1 MMIEM
6 EDMMEGK
13 RRSEGK
19 RVTEREEDERSHGK
33 KPLAIY
39 LHIPFCARKC
49 LYCDF
54 LSAPASADRIENYV
68 NLLLCEIQAS
78 ADSGQLQDY
87 EAATVFLG
95 GGTPSL
101 LAASQI
107 ESILCKLRAVIPV
120 RADAEITMEMNPGT
134 VTREKLGDVK
144 RIGINRISIGVQ
156 SLQDDEL
163 VLLGR
168 IHRAAEVYRLWEWTE
183 QLQFRNR
190 SLDLMSGIPGQT
202 QESFRDTLEK
212 AVALGPEHLSVYSL
226 IVEEGTPFH
235 AMYPNGTVDEET
247 DRKLYALT
255 KEALKEHG
263 YERYEISNYAKD
275 GYACRHNLTYWTRG
289 EYLGFGLGAASLM
302 RDIRFRNADDVA
314 EYERH
319 IRMRETRAARV
330 RAGYEQRKSGGAENT
345 DERRDGCSAESAHE
359 RGGDI
364 SSAYAEWEVLSV
376 KDRMAETM
384 FLGLRLTKG
393 VSEQA
398 FYEQF
403 GCSLYEVYGSVL
415 EKHQKNGLLKQKDG
429 FFFLTEYGLDVSNYV
444 MADFLL

>member
-1 MMIEM
+1 M
-6 EDMMEGK
+6 E
-13 RRSEGK
+13 
-19 RVTEREEDERSHGK
+19 K

-39 LHIPFCARKC
+39 LHIPFCVRKC

-68 NLLLCEIQAS
+68 NLLLREIRAA
-78 ADSGQLQDY
+78 ADCGQLQAY

-107 ESILCKLRAVIPV
+107 ETILCKLKAVIPV

-134 VTREKLGDVK
+134 VTKEKLADLK

-168 IHRAAEVYRLWEWTE
+168 IHRAAGVYRLWEWTE

-212 AVALGPEHLSVYSL
+212 AVTLEPEHISAYSL
-226 IVEEGTPFH
+226 IVEEGTPFY
-235 AMYPNGTVDEET
+235 AMYPNGAVDEET
-247 DRKLYALT
+247 DRQLYALT
-255 KEALKEHG
+255 KEVLKKHG

-302 RDIRFRNADDVA
+302 NDVRFRNAGD
-314 EYERH
+314 
-319 IRMRETRAARV
+319 I
-330 RAGYEQRKSGGAENT
+330 AGYERDIALREARGRSGKGHEPESCGAIKE
-345 DERRDGCSAESAHE
+345 AHE
-359 RGGDI
+359 RGKDTTP
-364 SSAYAEWEVLSV
+364 AYAEWEVLSV
-376 KDRMAETM
+376 KERMAETM

-393 VSEQA
+393 VSEQS

-403 GCSLYEVYGSVL
+403 GCSLFEVYGSVL
-415 EKHQKNGLLKQKDG
+415 EKHRKNGLLEQKDG

>member
-1 MMIEM
+1 
-6 EDMMEGK
+6 MEGK
-13 RRSEGK
+13 LEGK
-19 RVTEREEDERSHGK
+19 RTSGKKRVMEAAEDERSHGK

-39 LHIPFCARKC
+39 LHIPFCVRKC

-68 NLLLCEIQAS
+68 NLLLREIQAA

-101 LAASQI
+101 LAATQI
-107 ESILCKLRAVIPV
+107 ETILCKLRAVIPV
-120 RADAEITMEMNPGT
+120 RTDAEITMEMNPGT
-134 VTREKLGDVK
+134 VTKEKLADLGH
-144 RIGINRISIGVQ
+144 IGINRISIGVQ

-168 IHRAAEVYRLWEWTE
+168 IHCAAEVYRLWEWTE
-183 QLQFRNR
+183 QLQFQNR

-212 AVALGPEHLSVYSL
+212 AAALGPEHISAYSL
-226 IVEEGTPFH
+226 IVEEGTPFY
-235 AMYPNGTVDEET
+235 AMYPNGAVDEEA
-247 DRKLYALT
+247 DRQLYALT
-255 KEALKEHG
+255 KEVLKKHG
-263 YERYEISNYAKD
+263 YERYEISNYARA

-289 EYLGFGLGAASLM
+289 EYLGFGIGAASLM
-302 RDIRFRNADDVA
+302 NDVRFRNAGD
-314 EYERH
+314 
-319 IRMRETRAARV
+319 I
-330 RAGYEQRKSGGAENT
+330 AGYERDITMREARTTGAEKWKEPGAAAAKGANEQ
-345 DERRDGCSAESAHE
+345 DVVLR
-359 RGGDI
+359 
-364 SSAYAEWEVLSV
+364 SAYAEWEALSV

-398 FYEQF
+398 FYERF

-415 EKHQKNGLLKQKDG
+415 EKHRKNGLLKQKDG
-429 FFFLTEYGLDVSNYV
+429 FFFLTEYGMDVSNYV

>member
-1 MMIEM
+1 M
-6 EDMMEGK
+6 ESKLEGK
-13 RRSEGK
+13 RTSGK
-19 RVTEREEDERSHGK
+19 KCVMGPAEEERSHGK

-39 LHIPFCARKC
+39 LHIPFCVRKC

-68 NLLLCEIQAS
+68 NLLLREIQAA
-78 ADSGQLQDY
+78 ADGGQLQDY
-87 EAATVFLG
+87 EAATVFMG

-107 ESILCKLRAVIPV
+107 ETILCKLRAVIPV

-134 VTREKLGDVK
+134 VTKEKLADLK

-168 IHRAAEVYRLWEWTE
+168 IHCAAEVYRLWEWTE

-212 AVALGPEHLSVYSL
+212 AMALGPEHISVYSL
-226 IVEEGTPFH
+226 IVEEGTPFY
-235 AMYPNGTVDEET
+235 AMYPNGAVDEET
-247 DRKLYALT
+247 DRQLCALT
-255 KEALKEHG
+255 KEVLKKHG
-263 YERYEISNYAKD
+263 YERYEISNYARD
-275 GYACRHNLTYWTRG
+275 SYACRHNLTYWTRG

-302 RDIRFRNADDVA
+302 NDVRFRNAGDFA
-314 EYERH
+314 EYERD
-319 IRMRETRAARV
+319 IVVREARAADSGK
-330 RAGYEQRKSGGAENT
+330 GYEPESGGIIKE
-345 DERRDGCSAESAHE
+345 AHE
-359 RGGDI
+359 RSGDTAP
-364 SSAYAEWEVLSV
+364 AYAEWEVLSV
-376 KDRMAETM
+376 KERMAETM
-384 FLGLRLTKG
+384 FLGLRMTKG
-393 VSEQA
+393 VSERA

-403 GCSLYEVYGSVL
+403 GRSLYEVYGSVI
-415 EKHQKNGLLKQKDG
+415 EKHRKNGLLKQKDG

>member
-1 MMIEM
+1 M
-6 EDMMEGK
+6 E
-13 RRSEGK
+13 SEK
-19 RVTEREEDERSHGK
+19 DECSHGK

-39 LHIPFCARKC
+39 LHIPFCVRKC

-54 LSAPASADRIENYV
+54 LSAPASADRIEHYV
-68 NLLLCEIQAS
+68 NLLLREIQAA

-107 ESILCKLRAVIPV
+107 ERILCKLRSVLPV
-120 RADAEITMEMNPGT
+120 RADAEITTEMNPGT
-134 VTREKLGDVK
+134 VTKEKLADLR

-163 VLLGR
+163 ALLGR

-202 QESFRDTLEK
+202 AESFLDTLNK
-212 AVALGPEHLSVYSL
+212 AAALEPEHISAYSL
-226 IVEEGTPFH
+226 IVEEGTPFY
-235 AMYPNGTVDEET
+235 AMYPNGAVDEET

-255 KEALKEHG
+255 KEVLKKHG

-275 GYACRHNLTYWTRG
+275 GYACRHNLTYWMRG

-302 RDIRFRNADDVA
+302 GDVRFRNAGDMT
-314 EYERH
+314 EYERD
-319 IRMRETRAARV
+319 IGMRETRAAD
-330 RAGYEQRKSGGAENT
+330 SGKGREP
-345 DERRDGCSAESAHE
+345 ESGSAIKGAHE
-359 RGGDI
+359 QDVALR
-364 SSAYAEWEVLSV
+364 SAYAEWEVLSV

-403 GCSLYEVYGSVL
+403 GCSLYEVYGSIL
-415 EKHQKNGLLKQKDG
+415 EKHRKNGLLKQKDG

>member
-1 MMIEM
+1 MN
-6 EDMMEGK
+6 
-13 RRSEGK
+13 
-19 RVTEREEDERSHGK
+19 K

-39 LHIPFCARKC
+39 LHIPFCVRKC

-54 LSAPASADRIENYV
+54 LSAPASADQIENYV
-68 NLLLCEIQAS
+68 NLMLREIRAA
-78 ADSGQLQDY
+78 ADGGQLQDY

-101 LAASQI
+101 LAVSQI
-107 ESILCKLRAVIPV
+107 ETILCKLRAVIPV

-134 VTREKLGDVK
+134 VTKGKLADLK

-168 IHRAAEVYRLWEWTE
+168 IHRATEVYRLWEWTE

-212 AVALGPEHLSVYSL
+212 AAALEPEHISTYSL
-226 IVEEGTPFH
+226 IVEEGTPFY
-235 AMYPNGTVDEET
+235 AMYPNGAVDEET

-255 KEALKEHG
+255 KEVLKKHG

-275 GYACRHNLTYWTRG
+275 GYACRHNLTYWSRG

-302 RDIRFRNADDVA
+302 NDVRFRNAGD
-314 EYERH
+314 
-319 IRMRETRAARV
+319 I
-330 RAGYEQRKSGGAENT
+330 AGYER
-345 DERRDGCSAESAHE
+345 
-359 RGGDI
+359 DI
-364 SSAYAEWEVLSV
+364 SVREARACSGKASPAYGEWEPLSA

-403 GCSLYEVYGSVL
+403 GCSLYEIYGSVL
-415 EKHQKNGLLKQKDG
+415 EKHRKNGLLKQKDG
-429 FFFLTEYGLDVSNYV
+429 FLFLTEYGLDVSNYV

>member
-1 MMIEM
+1 M
-6 EDMMEGK
+6 EGMMEGK
-13 RRSEGK
+13 RTSERK
-19 RVTEREEDERSHGK
+19 RVMEPAENERSHGK

-39 LHIPFCARKC
+39 LHIPFCVRKC

-68 NLLLCEIQAS
+68 NLLLREIRA
-78 ADSGQLQDY
+78 AVDCGQLQDY

-101 LAASQI
+101 LAAGQI
-107 ESILCKLRAVIPV
+107 ETILCQLRAVIPI
-120 RADAEITMEMNPGT
+120 RADAEISMEMNPGT
-134 VTREKLGDVK
+134 VTKEALADLK

-183 QLQFRNR
+183 QLQFRDR

-202 QESFRDTLEK
+202 RESFRDTLEK
-212 AVALGPEHLSVYSL
+212 AVALEPEHISAYSL
-226 IVEEGTPFH
+226 IVEEGTPFY
-235 AMYPNGTVDEET
+235 AMYPNGAVDEET

-255 KEALKEHG
+255 KEVLKKHG

-302 RDIRFRNADDVA
+302 NDVRFRNAD
-314 EYERH
+314 
-319 IRMRETRAARV
+319 TAAR
-330 RAGYEQRKSGGAENT
+330 YEQDIRVRENCVGKNMS
-345 DERRDGCSAESAHE
+345 EFGKASP
-359 RGGDI
+359 
-364 SSAYAEWEVLSV
+364 AYEEWEPLSV
-376 KDRMAETM
+376 KERMAETM
-384 FLGLRLTKG
+384 FLGLRMTKG
-393 VSEQA
+393 VSERA

-415 EKHQKNGLLKQKDG
+415 EKHRKNGLLKQKDG

>member
-1 MMIEM
+1 M
-6 EDMMEGK
+6 EGMMEGK
-13 RRSEGK
+13 CGSETRRIMEPA
-19 RVTEREEDERSHGK
+19 EDERGHGK
-33 KPLAIY
+33 KSLAIY
-39 LHIPFCARKC
+39 LHIPFCVRKC

-54 LSAPASADRIENYV
+54 LSAPASVDRIEYYV
-68 NLLLCEIQAS
+68 NLLLREIRAA
-78 ADSGQLQDY
+78 ADCGQLQGY

-101 LAASQI
+101 LSASQM
-107 ESILCKLRAVIPV
+107 ERILCKLRAVIPV

-134 VTREKLGDVK
+134 VTREQLADLK

-202 QESFRDTLEK
+202 QESFLDTLEK
-212 AVALGPEHLSVYSL
+212 VVALGPEHLSAYSL
-226 IVEEGTPFH
+226 IVEEGTPFYE
-235 AMYPNGTVDEET
+235 MYPDGAVDEET

-255 KEALKEHG
+255 KEVLKKHG
-263 YERYEISNYAKD
+263 YERYEISNYAKA

-302 RDIRFRNADDVA
+302 GDIRFRNADDMA
-314 EYERH
+314 AYERH
-319 IRMRETRAARV
+319 IGMRKTLAAGV
-330 RAGYEQRKSGGAENT
+330 RTGYEQRKSGGAENT
-345 DERRDGCSAESAHE
+345 DERRDGRSVESAHE

-364 SSAYAEWEVLSV
+364 SPAYAGWESLSV

-398 FYEQF
+398 FYERF
-403 GCSLYEVYGSVL
+403 GCSLYEVYGSIL
-415 EKHQKNGLLKQKDG
+415 KKHQKNGLLKQRDG
-429 FFFLTEYGLDVSNYV
+429 FFFLTEYGMDVSNYV

>member
-1 MMIEM
+1 
-6 EDMMEGK
+6 MEGK
-13 RRSEGK
+13 LEGK
-19 RVTEREEDERSHGK
+19 RTSGKKRVMELVEDERSHGK

-39 LHIPFCARKC
+39 LHIPFCVRKC

-68 NLLLCEIQAS
+68 NLLLREIQAA

-87 EAATVFLG
+87 EAATIFLG

-101 LAASQI
+101 LAAGQI
-107 ESILCKLRAVIPV
+107 ETILCKLRAVIPV

-134 VTREKLGDVK
+134 VTKEKLADLK

-190 SLDLMSGIPGQT
+190 SLDLMSSIPGQT
-202 QESFRDTLEK
+202 QESLRDTLEK
-212 AVALGPEHLSVYSL
+212 AAALGAEHISAYSL
-226 IVEEGTPFH
+226 IVEEGTPFY
-235 AMYPNGTVDEET
+235 AMYPNGAVDEET
-247 DRKLYALT
+247 DRQLYALT
-255 KEALKEHG
+255 KEVLKKHG
-263 YERYEISNYAKD
+263 YERYEISNYARD

-302 RDIRFRNADDVA
+302 GDIRFRNADDMA

-319 IRMRETRAARV
+319 IVARETCAA
-330 RAGYEQRKSGGAENT
+330 GSGKGHETESGGIIKKA
-345 DERRDGCSAESAHE
+345 RE

-364 SSAYAEWEVLSV
+364 SPAYAEWEVLSV

-398 FYEQF
+398 FYERF

-415 EKHQKNGLLKQKDG
+415 EKHRKNGLLKQKDG
-429 FFFLTEYGLDVSNYV
+429 FYFLTEYGMDVSNYV

>member
-1 MMIEM
+1 M
-6 EDMMEGK
+6 EPG
-13 RRSEGK
+13 
-19 RVTEREEDERSHGK
+19 EDERSHGK

-39 LHIPFCARKC
+39 LHIPFCVQKC

-54 LSAPASADRIENYV
+54 LSAPASAETIEHYV
-68 NLLLCEIQAS
+68 NLMLCEMQAAS
-78 ADSGQLQDY
+78 DSGRLQDY

-101 LAASQI
+101 LAAGQI
-107 ESILCKLRAVIPV
+107 ETILCKLRAVIPV

-134 VTREKLGDVK
+134 VTKEKLADLK

-156 SLQDDEL
+156 SLQDGEL

-202 QESFRDTLEK
+202 QESFRDTLER
-212 AVALGPEHLSVYSL
+212 AAALDPEHISAYSL
-226 IVEEGTPFH
+226 IVEEGTPFYT
-235 AMYPNGTVDEET
+235 MYPNGAVDEET
-247 DRKLYALT
+247 DRKLYAQT
-255 KEALKEHG
+255 QEVLKKHG

-275 GYACRHNLTYWTRG
+275 GYACRHNLAYWTRG

-302 RDIRFRNADDVA
+302 NDVRFRNAD
-314 EYERH
+314 
-319 IRMRETRAARV
+319 TAAR
-330 RAGYEQRKSGGAENT
+330 YEQDVRVRENCAGKNMPGFGGAPPAC
-345 DERRDGCSAESAHE
+345 G
-359 RGGDI
+359 
-364 SSAYAEWEVLSV
+364 EWEPLSV
-376 KDRMAETM
+376 KERMAETM

-403 GCSLYEVYGSVL
+403 GCSLCEVYGSVI
-415 EKHQKNGLLKQKDG
+415 EKHRKNGLLTRKDG

>member
-1 MMIEM
+1 MWNER
-6 EDMMEGK
+6 E
-13 RRSEGK
+13 
-19 RVTEREEDERSHGK
+19 RVMGREEDERSHGK
-33 KPLAIY
+33 KPLSIY
-39 LHIPFCARKC
+39 LHIPFCVRKC

-54 LSAPASADRIENYV
+54 LSAPASADTIEYYV
-68 NLLLCEIQAS
+68 NLLLREMQAAS
-78 ADSGQLQDY
+78 DRGQLRDY
-87 EAATVFLG
+87 EVATIFMG

-101 LAASQI
+101 LAPGQI
-107 ESILCKLRAVIPV
+107 NRILCKLRTVVSV
-120 RADAEITMEMNPGT
+120 REDAEITMEMNPGT
-134 VTREKLGDVK
+134 VTKEKLADLK
-144 RIGINRISIGVQ
+144 HIGINRISIGVQ

-202 QESFRDTLEK
+202 AESFLDTLE
-212 AVALGPEHLSVYSL
+212 AATALGPEHISAYSL
-226 IVEEGTPFH
+226 IVEEGTPFY
-235 AMYPNGTVDEET
+235 AMYPDGVVDEET

-255 KEALKEHG
+255 KEVLKKHG
-263 YERYEISNYAKD
+263 YERYEISNYAKA

-302 RDIRFRNADDVA
+302 GDIRFRNADDMA

-319 IRMRETRAARV
+319 IGMRETRDLPSSYA
-330 RAGYEQRKSGGAENT
+330 QW
-345 DERRDGCSAESAHE
+345 ES
-359 RGGDI
+359 
-364 SSAYAEWEVLSV
+364 LSV

-403 GCSLYEVYGSVL
+403 GRSMYEIYDRVL
-415 EKHQKNGLLKQKDG
+415 QKHIENGLLVHKDG
-429 FFFLTEYGLDVSNYV
+429 AFFLTEHGLDVSNYV

>member
-1 MMIEM
+1 M
-6 EDMMEGK
+6 EPAEN
-13 RRSEGK
+13 
-19 RVTEREEDERSHGK
+19 ERSHGK

-39 LHIPFCARKC
+39 LHIPFCVRKC

-68 NLLLCEIQAS
+68 NLLLREIRAA
-78 ADSGQLQDY
+78 ADCGQLQDY

-101 LAASQI
+101 LAAGQI
-107 ESILCKLRAVIPV
+107 ETILCKLRAVIPV
-120 RADAEITMEMNPGT
+120 RADAEISMEMNPGT
-134 VTREKLGDVK
+134 VTKEELADLK

-202 QESFRDTLEK
+202 RESLRDTLEK
-212 AVALGPEHLSVYSL
+212 AAALEPEHISAYSL
-226 IVEEGTPFH
+226 IVEEGTPFY
-235 AMYPNGTVDEET
+235 AMYPNGAVDEET

-255 KEALKEHG
+255 KEVLKKHG
-263 YERYEISNYAKD
+263 YERYEISNYAKA

-302 RDIRFRNADDVA
+302 NDVRFRNAD
-314 EYERH
+314 
-319 IRMRETRAARV
+319 TAAR
-330 RAGYEQRKSGGAENT
+330 YEQDIRVRENCAGKNMP
-345 DERRDGCSAESAHE
+345 EF
-359 RGGDI
+359 GDA
-364 SSAYAEWEVLSV
+364 SPAYEEWEPLSV
-376 KDRMAETM
+376 KERMAETM

-403 GCSLYEVYGSVL
+403 GCSLNEVYGSVL
-415 EKHQKNGLLKQKDG
+415 EKHRKNGLLKQKDG

>member
-1 MMIEM
+1 
-6 EDMMEGK
+6 MEGK
-13 RRSEGK
+13 LEGK
-19 RVTEREEDERSHGK
+19 RTSEKKRVMEPAEGERSHGK

-39 LHIPFCARKC
+39 LHIPFCVHKC

-54 LSAPASADRIENYV
+54 LSAPASADRIKNYV
-68 NLLLCEIQAS
+68 NLLLREIQAA
-78 ADSGQLQDY
+78 ADCGQLQDY

-101 LAASQI
+101 LASSQI
-107 ESILCKLRAVIPV
+107 ERILCKLRAVIPV

-134 VTREKLGDVK
+134 VTKEKLADLK

-212 AVALGPEHLSVYSL
+212 AAALNPEHISAYSL
-226 IVEEGTPFH
+226 IVEEGTPFY
-235 AMYPNGTVDEET
+235 AMYPNGAVDEET
-247 DRKLYALT
+247 DRQLYALT
-255 KEALKEHG
+255 KEVLKKHG
-263 YERYEISNYAKD
+263 YERYEISNYARD

-302 RDIRFRNADDVA
+302 NDVRFRNAGD
-314 EYERH
+314 
-319 IRMRETRAARV
+319 I
-330 RAGYEQRKSGGAENT
+330 AGYERDIALREACTTDAEKWKEPGAA
-345 DERRDGCSAESAHE
+345 SAKGANEQDVVL
-359 RGGDI
+359 RP
-364 SSAYAEWEVLSV
+364 AYAEWEVLSV
-376 KDRMAETM
+376 KERMAETM

-403 GCSLYEVYGSVL
+403 GRSLHEVYGSVL
-415 EKHQKNGLLKQKDG
+415 EKHRKNGLLKQKDG
-429 FFFLTEYGLDVSNYV
+429 FFFLTEYGMDVSNYV

>member
-6 EDMMEGK
+6 EGMMEGK
-13 RRSEGK
+13 RTSERK
-19 RVTEREEDERSHGK
+19 RVMEPAENERSHGK

-39 LHIPFCARKC
+39 LHIPFCVRKC

-68 NLLLCEIQAS
+68 NLLLREIRAA
-78 ADSGQLQDY
+78 ADCGQLQDY

-101 LAASQI
+101 LAAGQI
-107 ESILCKLRAVIPV
+107 ETILCKLRAVIPV
-120 RADAEITMEMNPGT
+120 RADAEISMEMNPGT
-134 VTREKLGDVK
+134 VTKEELADLK

-202 QESFRDTLEK
+202 RESLRDTLEK
-212 AVALGPEHLSVYSL
+212 AAALEPEHISAYSL
-226 IVEEGTPFH
+226 IVEEGTPFY
-235 AMYPNGTVDEET
+235 AMYPNGAVDEET

-255 KEALKEHG
+255 KEVLKKHG
-263 YERYEISNYAKD
+263 YERYEISNYAKA

-302 RDIRFRNADDVA
+302 NDVRFRNAD
-314 EYERH
+314 
-319 IRMRETRAARV
+319 TAAR
-330 RAGYEQRKSGGAENT
+330 YEQDIRVRENCAGKNMP
-345 DERRDGCSAESAHE
+345 EF
-359 RGGDI
+359 GDA
-364 SSAYAEWEVLSV
+364 SPAYEEWEPLSV
-376 KDRMAETM
+376 KERMAETM

-403 GCSLYEVYGSVL
+403 GCSLNEVYGSVL
-415 EKHQKNGLLKQKDG
+415 EKHRKNGLLKQKDG

>member
-1 MMIEM
+1 M
-6 EDMMEGK
+6 EGMMEGK
-13 RRSEGK
+13 RTSERK
-19 RVTEREEDERSHGK
+19 RVMEPAENERSHGK

-39 LHIPFCARKC
+39 LHIPFCVRKC

-68 NLLLCEIQAS
+68 NLLLREIRAA
-78 ADSGQLQDY
+78 ADCGQLQDY

-101 LAASQI
+101 LAAGQI
-107 ESILCKLRAVIPV
+107 ETILCKLRAVIPV
-120 RADAEITMEMNPGT
+120 RADAEISMEMNPGT
-134 VTREKLGDVK
+134 VTKEELADLK

-202 QESFRDTLEK
+202 RESLRDTLEK
-212 AVALGPEHLSVYSL
+212 AAALEPEHISAYSL
-226 IVEEGTPFH
+226 IVEEGTPFY
-235 AMYPNGTVDEET
+235 AMYPNGAVDEET

-255 KEALKEHG
+255 KEVLKKHG
-263 YERYEISNYAKD
+263 YERYEISNYAKA

-302 RDIRFRNADDVA
+302 NDVRFRNAD
-314 EYERH
+314 
-319 IRMRETRAARV
+319 TAAR
-330 RAGYEQRKSGGAENT
+330 YEQDIRVRENCAGKNMP
-345 DERRDGCSAESAHE
+345 EF
-359 RGGDI
+359 GDA
-364 SSAYAEWEVLSV
+364 SPAYEEWEPLSV
-376 KDRMAETM
+376 KERMAETM

-403 GCSLYEVYGSVL
+403 GCSLNEVYGSVL
-415 EKHQKNGLLKQKDG
+415 EKHRKNGLLKQKDG

>member
-1 MMIEM
+1 MESMI
-6 EDMMEGK
+6 EGK
-13 RRSEGK
+13 RGREIK
-19 RVTEREEDERSHGK
+19 RVMEPAENEHNHGK

-39 LHIPFCARKC
+39 LHIPFCVRKC

-54 LSAPASADRIENYV
+54 LSAPAPADRIENYV
-68 NLLLCEIQAS
+68 NLLLREIRS
-78 ADSGQLQDY
+78 AADCGQLQDY

-101 LAASQI
+101 LAAGQI
-107 ESILCKLRAVIPV
+107 ETILCKLRAVIPV

-134 VTREKLGDVK
+134 VTKEKLADLK

-202 QESFRDTLEK
+202 QERFRDTLER
-212 AVALGPEHLSVYSL
+212 AVALNPEHISAYSL
-226 IVEEGTPFH
+226 IVEEGTPFY
-235 AMYPNGTVDEET
+235 AMYPNGAVDEET

-255 KEALKEHG
+255 QEVLKKHG

-302 RDIRFRNADDVA
+302 GDIRFRNADDMT

-319 IRMRETRAARV
+319 IGMRETRAADSGKGREPESGV
-330 RAGYEQRKSGGAENT
+330 CIKEAHGRSGKALPVYE
-345 DERRDGCSAESAHE
+345 
-359 RGGDI
+359 
-364 SSAYAEWEVLSV
+364 EWEPLSV
-376 KDRMAETM
+376 KERMAETM

-415 EKHQKNGLLKQKDG
+415 EKHRKNGLLKQKDG

>member
-1 MMIEM
+1 MESMI
-6 EDMMEGK
+6 EGK
-13 RRSEGK
+13 RGREIK
-19 RVTEREEDERSHGK
+19 RVMEPAENEHNHGK

-39 LHIPFCARKC
+39 LHIPFCVRKC

-54 LSAPASADRIENYV
+54 LSAPAPADRIENYV
-68 NLLLCEIQAS
+68 NLLLREIRS
-78 ADSGQLQDY
+78 AADCGQLQDY

-101 LAASQI
+101 LAAGQI
-107 ESILCKLRAVIPV
+107 ETILCKLRAVIPV

-134 VTREKLGDVK
+134 VTKEKLADLK

-202 QESFRDTLEK
+202 QERFRDTLER
-212 AVALGPEHLSVYSL
+212 AVALNPEHISAYSL
-226 IVEEGTPFH
+226 IVEEGTPFY
-235 AMYPNGTVDEET
+235 AMYPNGAVDEET

-255 KEALKEHG
+255 QEVLKKHG

-302 RDIRFRNADDVA
+302 GDIRFRNADDMT

-319 IRMRETRAARV
+319 IGMRETCAADSGKGREPESGV
-330 RAGYEQRKSGGAENT
+330 CIKEAHGRSGKALPVYE
-345 DERRDGCSAESAHE
+345 
-359 RGGDI
+359 
-364 SSAYAEWEVLSV
+364 EWEPLSV
-376 KDRMAETM
+376 KERMAETM

-415 EKHQKNGLLKQKDG
+415 EKHRKNGLLKQKDG

>member
-1 MMIEM
+1 M
-6 EDMMEGK
+6 ESKLEGK
-13 RRSEGK
+13 RTSGK
-19 RVTEREEDERSHGK
+19 KCVMGPAEEERSHGK

-39 LHIPFCARKC
+39 LHIPFCVRKC

-68 NLLLCEIQAS
+68 NLLLREIQAA
-78 ADSGQLQDY
+78 ADGGQLQDY
-87 EAATVFLG
+87 EAATVFMG

-107 ESILCKLRAVIPV
+107 ETILCKLRAVIPV

-134 VTREKLGDVK
+134 VTKEKLADLK

-212 AVALGPEHLSVYSL
+212 AAALGPEHISAYSL
-226 IVEEGTPFH
+226 IVEEGTPFY
-235 AMYPNGTVDEET
+235 AMYPNGAVDEEA
-247 DRKLYALT
+247 DRQLYALT
-255 KEALKEHG
+255 KEVLKKHG
-263 YERYEISNYAKD
+263 YERYEISNYARD
-275 GYACRHNLTYWTRG
+275 SYACRHNLTYWTRG

-302 RDIRFRNADDVA
+302 NDVRFRNAGDFA
-314 EYERH
+314 EYERD
-319 IRMRETRAARV
+319 IVVREARAADSGK
-330 RAGYEQRKSGGAENT
+330 GYEPESGGIIKE
-345 DERRDGCSAESAHE
+345 AHE
-359 RGGDI
+359 CSGDTAP
-364 SSAYAEWEVLSV
+364 AYAEWEVLSV
-376 KDRMAETM
+376 KERMAETM
-384 FLGLRLTKG
+384 FLGLRMTKG
-393 VSEQA
+393 VSERA

-403 GCSLYEVYGSVL
+403 GRSLYEVYGSVI
-415 EKHQKNGLLKQKDG
+415 EKHRKNGLLKQKDG